1 MAILT
6 SVRWYFIVVL
16 TCISFITDD
25 IELLSS
31 TFWQFV
37 FLWLLLLLF
46 SCSNSCADYLQLHGL
61 HHARL
66 LCPSLSRVVWS
77 NSCSLSQWCHPTVL
91 SSVTPFS
98 SWLQSFPESGSFLK
112 NQLYALG
119 GRSIGASASV
129 LPTSIQ
135 CWFPL
140 GLTGL
145 ILQSTELF
153 FNGPSQVLF
162 YMMLTYHSSFFLFGV
177 NLICFSIL

>member
-77 NSCSLSQWCHPTVL
+77 NSCSLSQWCHPTI
-91 SSVTPFS
+91 SSSMAPFS
-98 SWLQSFPESGSFLK
+98 SYPQSFPASGFSPMSRLFE
-112 NQLYALG
+112 
-119 GRSIGASASV
+119 SV
-129 LPTSIQ
+129 LELCFNISPSNECSVLISFRIDWFDLLAIRGTLESSPAPHTVSKHQSI
-135 CWFPL
+135 FD
-140 GLTGL
+140 
-145 ILQSTELF
+145 LQYL
-153 FNGPSQVLF
+153 
-162 YMMLTYHSSFFLFGV
+162 
-177 NLICFSIL
+177 CC